1 MKIEERIKYLSEWVE
16 YLKGRNFNDLEPTQ
30 KQDLIILKETIKDLE
45 VLILFKDFL
54 IDNEISLLSLFSLEE
69 ATKIKTQFQEYYK
82 AR

>member
-1 MKIEERIKYLSEWVE
+1 MRIEERIKYLSEWVE
-16 YLKGRNFNDLEPTQ
+16 YLKSKNSDELGPTQ
-30 KQDLIILKETIKDLE
+30 KQDLIILEETIKDLE

-54 IDNEISLLSLFSLEE
+54 IDNEISLLSLFGLEE